1 MATRPQAR
9 RLRPLVDTAIRCAP
23 HASSN
28 PPCRRL
34 ARRTV
39 SHHGITEEL
48 RSPARLSVSYER
60 LNNFTVSC
68 VQTAKQLAATSP
80 GCRRRAARA
89 QATPRPPLRAS
100 RSPRSSH
107 RHLVGGA
114 QHLHG
119 RTAHSAGA
127 RWPGRRRSR
136 GHCSRCRAQL
146 LAAEFGAH
154 FGVKKGAR
162 LPPPRELPMLPH
174 GQL

>member
-9 RLRPLVDTAIRCAP
+9 RLRPLVDTVAIRCAP

-34 ARRTV
+34 ACRTV

-48 RSPARLSVSYER
+48 RSPAGLSVSYER

-89 QATPRPPLRAS
+89 QATPRPPLRAA

-119 RTAHSAGA
+119 RPAHSAGA
-127 RWPGRRRSR
+127 RWPGRRRPR
-136 GHCSRCRAQL
+136 RAVRTV